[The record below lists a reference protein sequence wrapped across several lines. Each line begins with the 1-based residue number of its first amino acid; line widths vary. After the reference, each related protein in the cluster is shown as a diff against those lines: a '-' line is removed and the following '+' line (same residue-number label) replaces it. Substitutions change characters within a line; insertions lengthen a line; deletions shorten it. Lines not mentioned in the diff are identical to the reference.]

1 MVTFVQF
8 YDRVD
13 KDVKTVFLSIDNLL
27 EEFDSANAQAITQ
40 IIIKTLTDFELET
53 SRLAFFVSDGASV
66 MTGRKNG
73 VAAKLGAEVN
83 SDMISIHCI
92 CHRLALA
99 CTDTLEE
106 AAYFKQV
113 QLFLVQLWKLFEN
126 SPKKLAV
133 YFKAQTNIK
142 SLQFTTDKSR
152 VKASRRLKKTCQTR
166 WLSFNS
172 SVQAI
177 LKEYPAVLQALNE
190 LQSSDSASLG
200 LLTKLRSFKLVS
212 AVYILAEVLPHLDQ
226 LSKTF
231 QLGTVALSQ
240 VFPTIQYTN
249 EKLSQIA
256 NSMSPVKKLCQDI
269 SENGSLNILELNPS
283 QHEIESMKSLC
294 KKYTDAL
301 KKNIEARFAQ
311 TVPILSALVIFD
323 ADKIPSKID
332 PNFKSHGSKDMQLIA
347 EYFNFDSDEL
357 NAETSVE
364 NEHDHED
371 EAEGNGD
378 WYQLNENSVWVDVE
392 DFAVNA
398 DAGESFEKNERSE
411 NSPKDSSSDPFALKS
426 PLVFHKFCCKCEFL
440 MDDSKNEYTV
450 CKSDQSIKSNVSY
463 FVEIPLL
470 FQIQQ
475 LFQRTD
481 FHLKLKHR
489 FTRKKKEANNIEDI
503 YDGKLYKTYTETW
516 WLFGFLQ

>member
-1 MVTFVQF
+1 
-8 YDRVD
+8 
-13 KDVKTVFLSIDNLL
+13 
-27 EEFDSANAQAITQ
+27 
-40 IIIKTLTDFELET
+40 
-53 SRLAFFVSDGASV
+53 
-66 MTGRKNG
+66 
-73 VAAKLGAEVN
+73 
-83 SDMISIHCI
+83 
-92 CHRLALA
+92 
-99 CTDTLEE
+99 
-106 AAYFKQV
+106 
-113 QLFLVQLWKLFEN
+113 
-126 SPKKLAV
+126 
-133 YFKAQTNIK
+133 
-142 SLQFTTDKSR
+142 
-152 VKASRRLKKTCQTR
+152 
-166 WLSFNS
+166 
-172 SVQAI
+172 
-177 LKEYPAVLQALNE
+177 
-190 LQSSDSASLG
+190 
-200 LLTKLRSFKLVS
+200 
-212 AVYILAEVLPHLDQ
+212 
-226 LSKTF
+226 
-231 QLGTVALSQ
+231 
-240 VFPTIQYTN
+240 
-249 EKLSQIA
+249 
-256 NSMSPVKKLCQDI
+256 MSPVKKLCQDI

-311 TVPILSALVIFD
+311 TVPILSALSEIETITQSDCLKRLVSLSYFYPILSD
-323 ADKIPSKID
+323 
-332 PNFKSHGSKDMQLIA
+332 LA
-347 EYFNFDSDEL
+347 EIILSL
-357 NAETSVE
+357 PVSNAWPERGASAVKRIKTRLRTSVE

-378 WYQLNENSVWVDVE
+378 CYQLNENSVWFDVEE

-411 NSPKDSSSDPFALKS
+411 NSPKDSSSDPLHNLTGECLSDLLTLISLHCVSTNFLHLSLYRFRSYFSALKS